1 MDRTAA
7 DPLIGRVLDGRYR
20 VGPRIA
26 RGGMA
31 TVYEAVDLRLDR
43 VCAVKVMHS
52 GLGDDQDFAGRFV
65 REARSAAR
73 LSHPHVVNVFDQGDD
88 NGTLFLAM
96 EYIPGHTLR
105 DLIRKEA
112 PMAPAKALS
121 LIEPVLSALAAA
133 HEAGLIH
140 RDVKPENVLLA
151 DDGRVKVADFGLA
164 RAVSAETQHTATG
177 GVLIGTVSYLAP
189 ELVVDGRADA
199 RSDVYAVGVLIYE
212 MLTGRKPHEGESPI
226 HVAYKHVHEDVPP
239 PSQMVRGIP
248 PYVDALVARAT
259 ARDRELRP
267 ADARVLLQQV
277 RRVHGALDHGV
288 VDDPELT
295 ADLTP
300 TVPVHAF
307 DDIDYVTEDDLP
319 TVLSGAQLLQGGRVE
334 LPEETDLADDWAEN
348 GTSVIGTMPARR
360 PSPSQTKS
368 APPATRTP
376 PRGPAPGRPPR
387 QRRSRKGPILL
398 LVVLMLAV
406 AAGVGGWWY
415 GAGRYTTTPGVIN
428 MSAARAEATLED
440 AGLSYE
446 EGEPVYSETVAAGFV
461 VSTDPGGGERVLDG
475 GTVTVFLSLGP
486 ERYEV
491 PALRG
496 MTLDEAQQAL
506 ADLNLEPG
514 DVTRRYN
521 ERVAEGV
528 VLTSDPAAGKELK
541 RGATVDLVVSKGP
554 KPIKVPDFTGK
565 DADRAESKLT
575 ALGLRVRVTEQNH
588 DTVPKGDVITQS
600 PSSGTLRRGDQVT
613 LTVSKGPVLVQVPD
627 LRAVGVEEATRQL
640 QELGFQ
646 VATQESGTYLGLGY
660 VSGADPDFGT
670 MAPKGSLVTLFLV

>member
-73 LSHPHVVNVFDQGDD
+73 LSHPNVVSVFDQGDD
-88 NGTLFLAM
+88 DGTLFLAM

-133 HEAGLIH
+133 HAAGLIH

-199 RSDVYAVGVLIYE
+199 RSDVYAAGVLIYE

-226 HVAYKHVHEDVPP
+226 QVAYKHVHEDVPP
-239 PSQMVRGIP
+239 PSEMVRGIP

-267 ADARVLLQQV
+267 ADARVLLHQV

-300 TVPVHAF
+300 TVPVHAY

-319 TVLSGAQLLQGGRVE
+319 TVLSGAQLVHGGRVE
-334 LPEETDLADDWAEN
+334 LLDEPAPGTGGPGDDG
-348 GTSVIGTMPARR
+348 GTSVIGTVPAARR
-360 PSPSQTKS
+360 PSGG
-368 APPATRTP
+368 PPAQ
-376 PRGPAPGRPPR
+376 RGPARPAPPPR
-387 QRRSRKGPILL
+387 RRSRKGPILL
-398 LVVLMLAV
+398 LVVLLLAV

-428 MSAARAEATLED
+428 MAASEARAEIED
-440 AGLSYE
+440 AGLGYE
-446 EGEPVYSETVAAGFV
+446 EGKPVYSETVAAGSV
-461 VSTDPGGGERVLDG
+461 VSTDPGGGERILDG
-475 GTVTVFLSLGP
+475 GTVTVFLSRGP

-496 MTLDEAQQAL
+496 MTLDEAQKAL
-506 ADLNLEPG
+506 DDNHLEQG
-514 DVTRRYN
+514 DVVERFN

-528 VLTSDPAAGKELK
+528 VLSSDPAAGKELK

-565 DADRAESKLT
+565 DADRAEEKLT
-575 ALGLRVRVTEQNH
+575 ALGLDVRRTDQND

-600 PSSGTLRRGDQVT
+600 PNGGTLRRGDLVT
-613 LTVSKGPVLVQVPD
+613 LTVSKGPVLVEVPN
-627 LRAVGVEEATRQL
+627 LRAVGVEEATRRL

-670 MAPKGSLVTLFLV
+670 MQPKGSLITLFLV